1 MYAVDILDQKDTEF
15 SNILLYNVG
24 QPMWTAMKLMIN
36 AKLKKPKSLMTKRSS
51 QVQ

>member
-24 QPMWTAMKLMIN
+24 QNVDGSEGAF
-36 AKLKKPKSLMTKRSS
+36 
-51 QVQ
+51 